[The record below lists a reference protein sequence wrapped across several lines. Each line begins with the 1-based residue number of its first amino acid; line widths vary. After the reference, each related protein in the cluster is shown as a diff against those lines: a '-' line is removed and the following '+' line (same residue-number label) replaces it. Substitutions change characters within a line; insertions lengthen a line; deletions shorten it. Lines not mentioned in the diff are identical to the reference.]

1 MPFLSLITQ
10 WFNTN
15 ANIFANFLFFLLIT
29 HLSQTPFTFGLN
41 QRAPYTAGDRCLLC
55 RCERKD
61 TVVPSEAGIS
71 GQNGTAQPAKTP
83 SALQLPLWVCS
94 DCRRTVEK
102 EDRHTTLEQS
112 LGVSHM
118 GMKRIKAVKTTENL
132 WLGRDRCS
140 SSLCLIP
147 LFKQHLSQHRCHII
161 CSLTCTAAIFQW
173 MMQLCVHLALLVLC
187 QDGQNGRSH
196 HEQQLLL

>member
-1 MPFLSLITQ
+1 MTSCKLIY
-10 WFNTN
+10 FS
-15 ANIFANFLFFLLIT
+15 FPP
-29 HLSQTPFTFGLN
+29 QTPFTFGLN

-61 TVVPSEAGIS
+61 TVVPSEASIS

-118 GMKRIKAVKTTENL
+118 SVKRIKVIKSLCMARECCV
-132 WLGRDRCS
+132 
-140 SSLCLIP
+140 SSLCSIP
-147 LFKQHLSQHRCHII
+147 PFSRFSGSTRMPHI
-161 CSLTCTAAIFQW
+161 CSLTCTAAVFQW
-173 MMQLCVHLALLVLC
+173 MMQLL
-187 QDGQNGRSH
+187 RSPGTAGSVP
-196 HEQQLLL
+196 ERLKQMQPAWAAAAAVRT